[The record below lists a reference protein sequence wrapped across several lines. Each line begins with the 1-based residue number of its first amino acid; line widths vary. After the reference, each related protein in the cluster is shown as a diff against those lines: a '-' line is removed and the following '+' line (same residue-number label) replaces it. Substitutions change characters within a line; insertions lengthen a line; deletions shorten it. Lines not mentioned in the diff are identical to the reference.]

1 MEWNGFDWRASEV
14 GARRKTKQN
23 PAMVEPVEIPDAEHE
38 LVVERAAAIDVAKA
52 TGKVCVR
59 LPGKSGRRFSRVW
72 DVPARTGAITELAEQ
87 LVKLGIDKVTVE
99 STSDYWRIWYYLLED
114 AGLDVQLVNSRD
126 VKNVPGRPKTDKLD
140 AVWLAKLTEKGL
152 LRPSFVPPA
161 PIRVLRDY
169 TRLREDLIRECTR
182 YWQRLE
188 KLLEDAAIKV
198 SAVASKLNTL
208 STRDMV
214 EALIAGERDPRRLAD
229 LARGRMKAK
238 RSDLITALDGRFDDH
253 HGELARLLL
262 SQIDAL
268 TAKIGALSA
277 RIEQLIDAM
286 DESDPHTGDR
296 GGSGGAEPPAT
307 GERTTA
313 LGPPTTTAI
322 GVDSD
327 TATVVEAL
335 RLTAVE
341 RLDEITGVG
350 QRAAQTIIA
359 EIGLDMTRFPT
370 PEHLVSWAKLCPR
383 TIQSGPVIRGGKT
396 GKGNP
401 YLKAALGEA
410 AAAAARTDTFL
421 GERYRRLVKR
431 RGKLKALVAVARSIL
446 VIVLAAT
453 LRPHRPISRPRPRLP
468 HQPRGHRAKDPQPH
482 RPPNRDGI
490 PRHSPTRRVILEI
503 HTRAHVTRLGMFGR
517 VPSAAHSPWV
527 FSDQN

>member
-1 MEWNGFDWRASEV
+1 MEWDWRASEV
-14 GARRKTKQN
+14 GARRKTKQK

-52 TGKVCVR
+52 AGKVCVR

-87 LVKLGIDKVTVE
+87 LVELGIEKVSVE

-114 AGLDVQLVNSRD
+114 AGLDAQLVNSRD

-169 TRLREDLIRECTR
+169 TRLREDLIRERTR

-198 SAVASKLNTL
+198 SVVASKLDTV
-208 STRDMV
+208 STREMV
-214 EALIAGERDPRRLAD
+214 EALIAGERNPGRLAD

-238 RSDLITALDGRFDDH
+238 RSELITALDGRFDDH
-253 HGELARLLL
+253 HAELARLLL
-262 SQIDAL
+262 GQIDAL
-268 TAKIGALSA
+268 NAQIGTLSA
-277 RIEQLIDAM
+277 RLEQLIDAM
-286 DESDPHTGDR
+286 DGSDHHTGDR
-296 GGSGGAEPPAT
+296 GGSGGAVPPAAGALGT
-307 GERTTA
+307 GEQATA
-313 LGPPTTTAI
+313 PGPRTTTAI
-322 GVDSD
+322 DSD
-327 TATVVEAL
+327 TATVVEPT

-396 GKGNP
+396 GRGNP
-401 YLKAALGEA
+401 YLKGALGEA

-431 RGKLKALVAVARSIL
+431 RGRLKALVAVARSIL
-446 VIVLAAT
+446 VIAWQLLADPTARFHDLGPDYHT
-453 LRPHRPISRPRPRLP
+453 SRVVTERKIRNHIAHLTAM
-468 HQPRGHRAKDPQPH
+468 GF
-482 RPPNRDGI
+482 
-490 PRHSPTRRVILEI
+490 
-503 HTRAHVTRLGMFGR
+503 HVTLE
-517 VPSAAHSPWV
+517 PAA
-527 FSDQN
+527 